1 MMSTNLV
8 RGVVRNGRI
17 EVETPINLPDG
28 TELLITLP
36 ENTRPAPAAAPGS
49 DNSPEGIAAW
59 LAWFE
64 SLPTLTITPAE
75 EADTAAWRQRMAER
89 GITKLDKGTQD
100 LFK

>member
-1 MMSTNLV
+1 MSTILV

-28 TELLITLP
+28 TELLIPLP
-36 ENTRPAPAAAPGS
+36 EGTSPPPAPEMGW

-64 SLPTLTITPAE
+64 SLPTLTITPE
-75 EADTAAWRQRMAER
+75 EETDTAAWRNKMSEY
-89 GITKLDKGTQD
+89 GIAKMEKNTQD
-100 LFK
+100 LFR